1 MTGMEAWSLIAP
13 IIAAHMQTGR
23 EPDYDGLDSLDRAY
37 VLAFGALTEYDRR
50 KKKKDSSRYTF
61 TGTEL
66 EEHDRQVIRGW
77 QETAYPML
85 KKRAE
90 EEARKHTQ
98 AVIAAI
104 DARWDERREQF
115 QSGGWDTYFTNAISF
130 FMSISCRVLIEQF
143 GWKPPN
149 AGQHGRHTKIMKYA
163 EALAE
168 TVSYIATDSELD
180 IVQYAEQTK
189 ELYGL
194 EFGPMQEL

>member
-1 MTGMEAWSLIAP
+1 MKKRCHTGSSLAGTLTITWGVK
-13 IIAAHMQTGR
+13 MGKK
-23 EPDYDGLDSLDRAY
+23 
-37 VLAFGALTEYDRR
+37 GALLRQQ
-50 KKKKDSSRYTF
+50 KKDNTRYTF

-168 TVSYIATDSELD
+168 TVTYIATDSELD
-180 IVQYAEQTK
+180 IVQYAEETK
-189 ELYGL
+189 RLYGL
-194 EFGPMQEL
+194 EFRPGGGGAGGWRN